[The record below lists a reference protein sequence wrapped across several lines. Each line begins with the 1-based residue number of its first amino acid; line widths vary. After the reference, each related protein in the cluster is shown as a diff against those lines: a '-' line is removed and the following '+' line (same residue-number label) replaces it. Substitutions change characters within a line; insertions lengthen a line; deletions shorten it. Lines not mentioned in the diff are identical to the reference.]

1 MADEQT
7 IFIGNKP
14 VMSYVLA
21 AMAQLNEG
29 DGEIVI
35 KARGRAIGRAVDVA
49 EVIRNRFM
57 PNVGVR
63 DIKVDTEE
71 LPSEQ
76 GNTVNVSTIEI
87 ALEKQAS

>member
-1 MADEQT
+1 MEEQT
-7 IFIGNKP
+7 IYVGNKP

-21 AMAQLNEG
+21 AMAQLNESE
-29 DGEIVI
+29 GEVVL

-57 PNVGVR
+57 PNVSIK

-71 LPSEQ
+71 LSSEQ
-76 GNTVNVSTIEI
+76 GRRMNVSTIEI
-87 ALEKQAS
+87 SLLKQ

>member
-1 MADEQT
+1 MEEQT
-7 IFIGNKP
+7 IYVGNKP

-21 AMAQLNEG
+21 AMAQLNESE
-29 DGEIVI
+29 GEIVL

-57 PNVGVR
+57 PNVSIK

-71 LPSEQ
+71 LSSEQ
-76 GNTVNVSTIEI
+76 GRRMNVSTIEI
-87 ALEKQAS
+87 SLLKQ

>member
-1 MADEQT
+1 MSDEQT
-7 IFIGNKP
+7 IYVGNKP

-21 AMAQLNEG
+21 AMAQLNEA
-29 DGEIVI
+29 DSEIVL

-57 PNVGVR
+57 PDVNVK

-71 LPSEQ
+71 LSSEQ
-76 GNTVNVSTIEI
+76 GRKMNVSTIEI
-87 ALEKQAS
+87 SLLKQ

>member
-7 IFIGNKP
+7 IYIGNKP

-21 AMAQLNEG
+21 AMAQLNES
-29 DGEIVI
+29 DGKIVL

-49 EVIRNRFM
+49 EVLKNRFM
-57 PNVGVR
+57 PNVSVK

-71 LPSEQ
+71 LSSEQ
-76 GNTVNVSTIEI
+76 GRRMNVSTIEI
-87 ALEKQAS
+87 SLLKQ